1 MILHNN
7 EEDFRDA
14 IQATAEKLKIRDIF
28 VEKDY
33 WVTFVLKELSKSDL
47 KDDVVFKGGTSLSKA
62 FDIIDRFSEDIDL
75 VLLGKEELS
84 GNQIKNKL
92 KKIEKALMVSPLTE
106 DSDYKHS
113 KGSKIR
119 KTGYE
124 YPKTLGEY
132 AFAHA
137 TKTLI
142 LELNAFANP
151 SPVVK
156 RPIETYI
163 AKFLRLINEPL
174 VSQYELESFEV
185 SVLNINRTFVEKV
198 LSLSRISIGDDE
210 SYNSLKKKVRHF
222 YDVHK
227 LLEHQDIQ
235 KFIEDSEFEKML
247 NMALEDDLSN
257 PEFKDSWVG
266 CSLNEVRLFSDMEK
280 VFSNI
285 ESTFEGDF
293 KSLLYGDEEIS
304 ISEVK
309 NSFAKLLEKLPK
321 IEVKPAEESDEE

>member
-1 MILHNN
+1 MILHDN
-7 EEDFRDA
+7 EEDFKDA

-47 KDDVVFKGGTSLSKA
+47 KDDVVLKGGTSLSKA
-62 FDIIDRFSEDIDL
+62 FDIISRFSEDIDL
-75 VLLGKEELS
+75 VLLGKEDLS

-92 KKIEKALMVSPLTE
+92 TKIEKTLIVKPLKE
-106 DSDYKHS
+106 DADYKHS

-124 YPKTLGEY
+124 YPKKLSGYDFGRT
-132 AFAHA
+132 

-151 SPVVK
+151 TPVIK
-156 RPIETYI
+156 RPIQTCI
-163 AKFLRLINEPL
+163 AQFLRETNESLI
-174 VSQYELESFEV
+174 SQYELESFEV
-185 SVLNINRTFVEKV
+185 SVLNINRTFVEKI
-198 LSLSRISIGDDE
+198 LSLSRISIEDDE
-210 SYNSLKKKVRHF
+210 TYNSLKKKVRHF

-227 LLEHQDIQ
+227 LIQHEEIQ

-266 CSLNEVRLFSDMEK
+266 CSLNEVRLFSDMER

-285 ESTFEGDF
+285 KSTFEGDF

-309 NSFAKLLEKLPK
+309 NSFTKLLDKLPK
-321 IEVKPAEESDEE
+321 VEVKPTKLK